1 MHPNSFRYI
10 RRSLIWIIIL
20 VVFVVLANY
29 LYVRH
34 IRIRNGTGEPP
45 LLSPELKQS
54 AEGWEYSDYE
64 DAKLQFKIVATRLV
78 ETQAGKVFLQ
88 GIEAFNFNP
97 DETVHNEIRSLN
109 AEYDLGRNTV
119 DFKGDVRLFLEQEF
133 ELRVESLHYDTKARI
148 ATSRDLVRFYSER
161 LTGEARGL
169 RYDLNSK
176 SLILNSEIS
185 FLIKL
190 EKALSDG
197 SGSIEELHA
206 VSDSAVCSEKINRI
220 KFRGNARLESDSLL
234 LTGDTIDAAADPGRK
249 EPSSLTSTGN
259 AYYRSKAPG
268 EDRTLRGDRMLLQIH
283 PVSRNLES
291 VYVTGHAVLDFITA
305 SEEQHLQGAEIDLH
319 LDPEK
324 NMPLGIEGRA
334 AVRLRVES
342 GMKQTL
348 IAGELFK
355 ALFYPENRGLK
366 DIDVRQQARISMAG
380 DAGSAG
386 QDIRAKHISMKFR
399 RDESTV
405 VLEKLRAEDA
415 ARWTYHPA
423 GQKGAGKESS
433 PATLDAEVIEM
444 FYSGKIGSLDRIETS
459 GDIVMAETTAH
470 SKDDT
475 SLRKI
480 FADSALFHFY
490 PGGNRPKDMSAEG
503 AVRVVYERVSPSS
516 DNPVSEGF
524 HTSSDSLNAVFL
536 PDSEEIRLASASQR
550 GNFKYEDATM
560 SATSG
565 SCDYDAQQ
573 EKIIL
578 RDSPEISIEMGSV
591 SGETVEF
598 DRKQEVL
605 HVLGNVRS
613 ILSESKDADFF
624 GGESAGS
631 RSIILADA
639 MQYHVESGDARYSRN
654 AQLLSEDHQ
663 LQADRLDILDGGARI
678 EAEGNIRHHI
688 SGNRISDRRK
698 DGSKNRSN
706 PESKESRNSPDVPI
720 TIESSRLDYE
730 KDTNTLTYSGNI
742 VLSYPDFTLTSGT
755 LEALLDEEG
764 KALLRATAKEN
775 VVVRKGNRE
784 CKGDVAYYYDDPERF
799 EVVGTPAELF
809 DPERGRSFSP
819 RLTSNVADD
828 RILLEGNVN

>member
-1 MHPNSFRYI
+1 LHPNSFRYI

-34 IRIRNGTGEPP
+34 IRIRNGTEELP
-45 LLSPELKQS
+45 LLSPEMKQS

-64 DAKLQFKIVATRLV
+64 NAKLQFKIVARRLV

-109 AEYDLGRNTV
+109 AEYDLERNTV

-133 ELRVESLHYDTKARI
+133 ELRVESLHYDTKANI
-148 ATSRDLVRFYSER
+148 GTSRDLVRFYSER

-176 SLILNSEIS
+176 SLTLNSEIS

-190 EKALSDG
+190 EKDLSDG
-197 SGSIEELHA
+197 SGSIEEFHA

-220 KFRGNARLESDSLL
+220 RFRGNARLESDSLL
-234 LTGDTIDAAADPGRK
+234 LTGDTIEAAVDPDRK

-268 EDRTLRGDRMLLQIH
+268 EDRTLSGDRMLLQIH

-324 NMPLGIEGRA
+324 NMPLGIEGQTG
-334 AVRLRVES
+334 VLLRVES
-342 GMKQTL
+342 GMNQTL
-348 IAGELFK
+348 ISGELFK
-355 ALFYPENRGLK
+355 ALFYPENQGLK
-366 DIDVRQQARISMAG
+366 NIDVRQQARISMAG
-380 DAGSAG
+380 DTGSAG

-399 RDESTV
+399 QDEGAV
-405 VLEKLRAEDA
+405 VLESLRAEDA

-423 GQKGAGKESS
+423 SQNGAGRESS
-433 PATLDAEVIEM
+433 SATLDAEVIEM
-444 FYSGKIGSLDRIETS
+444 FYSGESGSLNRIETS
-459 GDIVMAETTAH
+459 GDVVMAETTAH
-470 SKDDT
+470 LKDDAYM
-475 SLRKI
+475 RKI
-480 FADSALFHFY
+480 FADRALFHFY
-490 PGGNRPKDMSAEG
+490 PGGNRPEDMNAEG
-503 AVRVVYERVSPSS
+503 AVRVVYERVFPS

-524 HTSSDSLNAVFL
+524 HTSSDRLKALFL
-536 PDSEEIRLASASQR
+536 PDSDEIRLASASQW

-565 SCDYDAQQ
+565 SCDYDAQ
-573 EKIIL
+573 EERIIL
-578 RDSPEISIEMGSV
+578 KDSPEISFEMGSV

-598 DRKQEVL
+598 DRKQEML
-605 HVLGNVRS
+605 SILGSVRS

-624 GGESAGS
+624 GPVSASS

-639 MQYHVESGDARYSRN
+639 MQYHTESGNTQYSGN
-654 AQLLSEDHQ
+654 VQLLSEDHQ
-663 LQADRLDILDGGARI
+663 LQADRLDILGGGARI
-678 EAEGNIRHHI
+678 EAEGNIRHYI
-688 SGNRISDRRK
+688 TGNRISDREKNDR
-698 DGSKNRSN
+698 KNRSN
-706 PESKESRNSPDVPI
+706 SESKESRNSSDVPI
-720 TIESSRLDYE
+720 NIESSRLDYE
-730 KDTNTLTYSGNI
+730 KDANTLVYSGNI
-742 VLSYPDFTLTSGT
+742 ILSCPDFTLTSGT

-764 KALLRATAKEN
+764 KALRRATAKEN

-784 CKGDVAYYYDDPERF
+784 CKGDVAYYYGDPERF
-799 EVVGTPAELF
+799 EVFGTPAELF
-809 DPERGRSFSP
+809 DPEGGRSFSP